1 MGRLNEYASG
11 RTDGLQLALNLVE
24 TGGIDALKEEIKFRG
39 ITGINTVMCK
49 KEVEQG
55 SQKIKEMTC
64 DTIMCLSVLT
74 LHDEFGFGK
83 KRCEQFMERFNLKTD
98 CLMDDMCKWK
108 DVIDIV
114 KEEMGIDLT
123 IRRND

>member
-1 MGRLNEYASG
+1 
-11 RTDGLQLALNLVE
+11 
-24 TGGIDALKEEIKFRG
+24 
-39 ITGINTVMCK
+39 MCK
-49 KEVEQG
+49 KEVEHG

-108 DVIDIV
+108 DIIDTV

-123 IRRND
+123 IRRNE